1 MELDRYLPFY
11 RLGFACNPF
20 KALTPDEIGKVAI
33 ISDEITNAYKHTLDH
48 LQILGSKGRGKTTTL
63 MGLASHTNS
72 EKWASSYE
80 YLADGQESYRANLS
94 NLNLFFLDEAQRLN
108 KASISRL
115 VDTASDKL
123 RIVFSSHKDLS
134 DVFQRKDLG
143 LSSFRVEVDSP
154 TQIDA
159 IISRRLEY
167 FSREAVPS
175 ITLSNQAKEILH
187 LTFGTDIRAML
198 DLLYEVFQDRREKGE
213 VKVSDLVQYDIPQS
227 FA

>member
-80 YLADGQESYRANLS
+80 YLADGQGSYRTDLTD
-94 NLNLFFLDEAQRLN
+94 LDLFFLDEAQRLN
-108 KASISRL
+108 KVSISRL
-115 VDTASDKL
+115 TNSTSEKL
-123 RIVFSSHKDLS
+123 RIVFSSHEDLS
-134 DVFQRKDLG
+134 DVFNRKDLG
-143 LSSFRVEVDSP
+143 LSSFRVEVDSRA
-154 TQIDA
+154 QIDA

-175 ITLSNQAKEILH
+175 IMLSNQAKKFLH
-187 LTFGTDIRAML
+187 ITFGTDIRSML
-198 DLLYEVFQDRREKGE
+198 DVLYDVFQDCREICT
-213 VKVSDLVQYDIPQS
+213 LTIADIKS
-227 FA
+227 SM